1 MGRQELE
8 HWGRPIVAGL
18 AVLVTLLLVVGA
30 AIREPRPHDIPV
42 GVSGPPDA
50 IDPITAGFGQNAP
63 GAFAFAFTTY
73 GSEAEA
79 LAGIGSRDIVGALII
94 GPTGPRLVV
103 AGGAGG
109 AITGAVSGAF
119 SGAFAAQ
126 GVELTVETVNPLPVG
141 DAQGIVLFFLV
152 LATAIGSIV
161 AGAAATLGSRGR
173 GWVGHGLVLSS
184 YAVLAG
190 IVGVGTAAWLAD
202 GYGDGVWLAMAI
214 AILLALAVSLVVGA
228 AARWLGAGGVAL
240 AAAIVVLL
248 GLVSSGGPLG
258 SAFLPDAYR
267 VIAPWLPVGP
277 AVEAMRGA
285 LAFDGAGLLAPVAI
299 LVGWAA
305 IGIIGLAAA
314 DLSRRPP
321 AERPSV
327 AVA

>member
-1 MGRQELE
+1 MMGRQELE
-8 HWGRPIVAGL
+8 HWVRPIVAGL

-42 GVSGPPDA
+42 GVSGPPAA
-50 IDPITAGFGQNAP
+50 IDPVLAGFEQNAP
-63 GAFAFAFTTY
+63 GAFTFTTY

-79 LAGIGSRDIVGALII
+79 LAAIAGRDVVGALII
-94 GPTGPRLVV
+94 GQAGPRLVV
-103 AGGAGG
+103 AGGAGD

-119 SGAFAAQ
+119 SAAFAAQ
-126 GVELTVETVNPLPVG
+126 GVELTVETVNPLPTG
-141 DAQGIVLFFLV
+141 DAHGIVLFFLV

-161 AGAAATLGSRGR
+161 AGAATTLGGR
-173 GWVGHGLVLSS
+173 ERSWVGHGLVLSS

-190 IVGVGTAAWLAD
+190 IVGVGTAAWLAG
-202 GYGDGVWLAMAI
+202 GYGDGVWAAMAI

-240 AAAIVVLL
+240 AAAVVVLL

-267 VIAPWLPVGP
+267 AVAPWLPVSP
-277 AVEAMRGA
+277 AVDAMRGA
-285 LAFDGAGLLAPVAI
+285 LAFEGAGLLTPVAI
-299 LVGWAA
+299 LIGWAA
-305 IGIIGLAAA
+305 IGTIGLAAA
-314 DLSRRPP
+314 DLSRRPV
-321 AERPSV
+321 AERPRV

>member
-8 HWGRPIVAGL
+8 HWVRPIVAGL

-42 GVSGPPDA
+42 GLSGPPAA
-50 IDPITAGFGQNAP
+50 IDPIVAGFGENAP
-63 GAFAFAFTTY
+63 GAFAFSTY

-79 LAGIGSRDIVGALII
+79 LAAIDSRDVVGALVV
-94 GPTGPRLVV
+94 GQNGPRLVV
-103 AGGAGG
+103 AGGAGD

-126 GVELTVETVNPLPVG
+126 GVELTVDTVSNLPTG
-141 DAQGIVLFFLV
+141 DAHGIVLFFLV
-152 LATAIGSIV
+152 LATAVGSVV
-161 AGAAATLGSRGR
+161 AGAAVVLGVQGQ
-173 GWVGHGLVLSS
+173 GWVRSALVLSS

-190 IVGVGTAAWLAD
+190 ILGVATAAWLAD
-202 GYGDGVWLAMAI
+202 GYGDGIWVAMAI
-214 AILLALAVSLVVGA
+214 AMLLALAVSLVVGA

-240 AAAIVVLL
+240 AAAVVVLL

-267 VIAPWLPVGP
+267 AIAPWLPVGP
-277 AVEAMRGA
+277 AVDAMRGA
-285 LAFDGAGLLAPVAI
+285 LAFGGAGLPGPVAV

-305 IGIIGLAAA
+305 MGLVGLAAA
-314 DLSRRPP
+314 DVARQPLT
-321 AERPSV
+321 ERPSI

>member
-8 HWGRPIVAGL
+8 HWVRPIVAGL

-30 AIREPRPHDIPV
+30 AVREPRPHDIPV
-42 GVSGPPDA
+42 GASGPPAA
-50 IDPITAGFGQNAP
+50 IDPILAAFGQNAP
-63 GAFAFAFTTY
+63 GAFTFTTY

-79 LAGIGSRDIVGALII
+79 LAAIGDRDIVGALIV
-94 GPTGPRLVV
+94 GQAGPRLVV
-103 AGGAGG
+103 AGGAGD

-119 SGAFAAQ
+119 SGAFEAQ
-126 GVELTVETVNPLPVG
+126 GVELPVDVVNRLPAG
-141 DAQGIVLFFLV
+141 DAHGILLFFLV

-161 AGAAATLGSRGR
+161 AGAATTLGDRGR
-173 GWVGHGLVLSS
+173 GWLGHGLVLAS

-202 GYGDGVWLAMAI
+202 GYGEGTWAAMAI

-267 VIAPWLPVGP
+267 AIAPWLPVGP

-285 LAFDGAGLLAPVAI
+285 LAFDGAGLVAPVAI

-314 DLSRRPP
+314 ELSRRPL